1 MAFLIFM
8 GLFSL
13 FTGSSFVE
21 KMLYY
26 IFISC
31 GRDTIV
37 ISPHPPFLAGTLLHS
52 GTLSATSIDGFLGAN
67 FLVFGQKMMGSLIK
81 NSKLMGS

>member
-21 KMLYY
+21 KMLY
-26 IFISC
+26 
-31 GRDTIV
+31 
-37 ISPHPPFLAGTLLHS
+37 LLLF
-52 GTLSATSIDGFLGAN
+52 GYE
-67 FLVFGQKMMGSLIK
+67 LVFT
-81 NSKLMGS
+81 NSKKRIYFCYNCHILVNLILCSEKICSVHDSRGAAENASVDLL